1 MFENKRSRVLGS
13 ENVSGLNV
21 RIPGSPRIA
30 RVKALKETDCKAG
43 SGQGL
48 LNFK

>member
-1 MFENKRSRVLGS
+1 MFENKRSWVLSS
-13 ENVSGLNV
+13 ENVSGLNI

-30 RVKALKETDCKAG
+30 RLKALKETDCKAG